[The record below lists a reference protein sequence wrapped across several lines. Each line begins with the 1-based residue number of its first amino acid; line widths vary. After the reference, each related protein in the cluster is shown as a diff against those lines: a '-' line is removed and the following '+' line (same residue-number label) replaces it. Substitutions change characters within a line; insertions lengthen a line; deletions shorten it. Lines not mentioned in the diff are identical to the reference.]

1 VLFCLADF
9 SQQSSLSCQSTKKCA
24 RFRQFQEKA
33 DEAGLVVFVLSKDF
47 AESRFTREQ
56 VILFKDN
63 YRIVATLLT
72 TTVTAVFY
80 IKKYINTKCV
90 HT

>member
-1 VLFCLADF
+1 VLFCLSDF
-9 SQQSSLSCQSTKKCA
+9 SQQSSSSGQSTKKCA

-56 VILFKDN
+56 VISFK
-63 YRIVATLLT
+63 IIATLLT
-72 TTVTAVFY
+72 TTVTAVFVFFD
-80 IKKYINTKCV
+80 KKNV
-90 HT
+90 

>member
-1 VLFCLADF
+1 
-9 SQQSSLSCQSTKKCA
+9 
-24 RFRQFQEKA
+24 
-33 DEAGLVVFVLSKDF
+33 LVVFVLSKDF